1 MTVNG
6 FRKYSLEIWR
16 SSNHAQINLHDQMA
30 PTRDVRECRSCHST
44 KMCWN
49 WPSTAHHTEAQDSG
63 SAKGGIPTC
72 SSYQFPGLIKIY
84 GWGGIFINTVF
95 EDTFTRFRFGPKG
108 DPYNESNWDHA
119 PSTSS
124 SYGHMPSVDTPPNVG
139 PCLGLPR
146 LSTSA
151 LAEYKCW
158 IKKLRSRVNGV
169 NNSTRADELA
179 SWFIPSAFRCR
190 IIFLNHHIP
199 LGSGI
204 KVRAFWK
211 LLFSNRVSKY

>member
-63 SAKGGIPTC
+63 SAKGGISTC

-158 IKKLRSRVNGV
+158 IKNWDHVWTEWITALGPMNL
-169 NNSTRADELA
+169 RADL
-179 SWFIPSAFRCR
+179 S
-190 IIFLNHHIP
+190 
-199 LGSGI
+199 
-204 KVRAFWK
+204 
-211 LLFSNRVSKY
+211 LLLSDAESYSSTTTYRWARV